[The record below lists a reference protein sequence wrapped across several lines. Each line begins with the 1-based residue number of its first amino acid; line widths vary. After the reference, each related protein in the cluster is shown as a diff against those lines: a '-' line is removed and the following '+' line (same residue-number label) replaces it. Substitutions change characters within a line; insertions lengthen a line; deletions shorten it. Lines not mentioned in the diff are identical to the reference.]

1 MKLRQVKKWDQGRPT
16 RKQSIAWY
24 SNARASSLFVG
35 LYLYSFQTS
44 HSFSSVCFQQN
55 ITCPLKC
62 LFSSKQLPETSCD
75 TTELLKKPEISI
87 SGATVTASHL
97 IWELET
103 EPWSFRRTACVL
115 NPWAVSPARCVFWDR
130 GLAGLEVS
138 LLSRMTLN
146 SLPCLSLQIFDF
158 FFSQASGCLS
168 FPIYHYLSYPLGKI
182 YYKTPS
188 NFKHMYPSTSI
199 SFYTILSLL
208 FIRIWIRGM

>member
-1 MKLRQVKKWDQGRPT
+1 MK
-16 RKQSIAWY
+16 
-24 SNARASSLFVG
+24 SSDVLPGGAKLEHPLTVCGVLFIFF
-35 LYLYSFQTS
+35 L
-44 HSFSSVCFQQN
+44 N
-55 ITCPLKC
+55 IMSPLKC
-62 LFSSKQLPETSCD
+62 LFSAKQSMPSLTRWLPEKTSWD

-146 SLPCLSLQIFDF
+146 SRPCLSLQIFDF

-168 FPIYHYLSYPLGKI
+168 FPIYRYLSYPLGKI
-182 YYKTPS
+182 YYKTPW